1 MAVPED
7 TLAAIP
13 ERVGRLDEIEL
24 AQAHATLTRI
34 LGAIEEYV
42 YVGEFLLNDSY
53 RVLFARPCRERFL
66 GMPVEQARTAI
77 WANYVH
83 PSDMDVFDAAH
94 EGAHTTGRLDA
105 EYRLVGAD
113 GRVRWVRDRG
123 RLRTEDGRGSSTD
136 PGST

>member
-24 AQAHATLTRI
+24 AQAHVTLTRI

-136 PGST
+136 PCST